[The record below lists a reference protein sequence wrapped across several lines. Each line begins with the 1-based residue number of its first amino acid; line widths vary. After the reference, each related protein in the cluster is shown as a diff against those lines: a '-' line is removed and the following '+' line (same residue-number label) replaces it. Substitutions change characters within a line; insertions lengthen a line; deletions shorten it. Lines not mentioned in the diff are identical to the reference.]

1 MSTSKGVKGSIVQLS
16 FLQDYKSQPSGTT
29 VYGEP
34 AIGNDAMSVAE
45 CDEGEVVMR
54 LRNKQGLL
62 SITFILSLI
71 DNLFVNTTIS

>member
-1 MSTSKGVKGSIVQLS
+1 MVRLSTE
-16 FLQDYKSQPSGTT
+16 DYKEQPSGTT

-54 LRNKQGLL
+54 LGKKTYLA
-62 SITFILSLI
+62 F
-71 DNLFVNTTIS
+71 F